1 MRTSLELG
9 RMLYEILANS
19 NIKQLIN
26 GDVYRDKRP
35 INSTKEDIIIN
46 SISTDDKTLQA
57 GLSNINLYV
66 PNINVN
72 IDGVEQVMPNLD
84 RLEELTIILT
94 NTLKEVYF
102 EDGNFYITNIAE
114 FDEEESNSKF
124 VNFRIRFNLLNK

>member
-9 RMLYEILANS
+9 RMLYGILANS
-19 NIKQLIN
+19 DIKQLIN
-26 GDVYRDKRP
+26 GGVYRDTRP
-35 INSTKEDIIIN
+35 INSTKEDIVIN
-46 SISTDDKTLQA
+46 SISVDDKTLQA

-84 RLEELTIILT
+84 RLEGLTIILT
-94 NTLKEVYF
+94 NILKEVYF